1 MTQARRAM
9 GAAGE
14 EAALRFLKRKG
25 YRLLDRN
32 LRLGRSGELDLVML
46 DRGVLV
52 FVEVKAML
60 LGEDIRGFDK
70 IHDIKQ
76 RKLVELA
83 SIYLQR
89 AAMSKPPLAFSAL
102 RFDAVEVA
110 FPDHS
115 LKQPRLLHLVDAF
128 RA

>member
-1 MTQARRAM
+1 MTEARRAM

-14 EAALRFLKRKG
+14 EAALQYLRRKG

-32 LRLGRSGELDLVML
+32 LRLGRSGELDLVMK
-46 DRGVLV
+46 DGAVLV

-60 LGEDIRGFDK
+60 QGEAIRGFDK

-76 RKLVELA
+76 RKLIELA
-83 SIYLQR
+83 TIYVQR
-89 AAMSKPPLAFSAL
+89 GAMQKPPLTYSAV

-115 LKQPRLLHLVDAF
+115 LRRPQFIHLQDAF

>member
-1 MTQARRAM
+1 MTDARRAM

-14 EAALRFLKRKG
+14 QAALIYLRRKG
-25 YRLLDRN
+25 FRLLDRN
-32 LRLGRSGELDLVML
+32 LRLGRTGELDLVMK
-46 DRGVLV
+46 DGGTLV

-60 LGEDIRGFDK
+60 AGESIRGFDK

-76 RKLVELA
+76 RKLIELA
-83 SIYLQR
+83 TIYLQR
-89 AAMSKPPLAFSAL
+89 GAMQQPPLAFTAV

-110 FPDHS
+110 FPNHS
-115 LKQPRLLHLVDAF
+115 LRRPALIHLPDAF

>member
-14 EAALRFLKRKG
+14 EAALRYLKRRG
-25 YRLLDRN
+25 FRLLDRN
-32 LRLGRSGELDLVML
+32 LRLGRAGELDLVMN
-46 DRGVLV
+46 DRGTLV

-60 LGEDIRGFDK
+60 AGEVITGLDK
-70 IHDIKQ
+70 IHVTKQ
-76 RKLVELA
+76 RKLCALGA
-83 SIYLQR
+83 LYLQR
-89 AAMSKPPLAFSAL
+89 QGGVGPYKAV

-110 FPDHS
+110 FADLTLRRSEVRHIP
-115 LKQPRLLHLVDAF
+115 DAF